1 MKNKWVYYHSFDE
14 YYDFNKELQN
24 FEDFGDT
31 SIDVRLSFNTET
43 RTAYYVLVLNNDS
56 GNPVDWEKTH
66 YIKWD
71 DAINTIFR
79 DGCDN
84 FPQELLNKGESKCTK

>member
-1 MKNKWVYYHSFDE
+1 MRATKWVHYHTYDE
-14 YYDFNKELQN
+14 YYDFTKELQN

-43 RTAYYVLVLNNDS
+43 HTAYYVLVLNSDND
-56 GNPVDWEKTH
+56 NAVYWEKEH
-66 YIKWD
+66 YLKWD
-71 DAINTIFR
+71 DAINTIYR

-84 FPQELLNKGESKCTK
+84 FPQELLNKGESK